1 MTMQQ
6 VTMSEYLQTRYG
18 SFPHCG
24 SCVCQKCLYWW
35 SGRCPEGEC
44 YDDKR
49 AKEEPYNKAFPER
62 SPRTQWS
69 NWNLP
74 GEQAHW
80 CRGGTFY
87 PVSYCEHFVKYQG
100 AEIEDCIRAP
110 VQYFQDGYLKCTL
123 KDRIGCEACT
133 MGRNDKNIFDCQY
146 MTDSGCNKLIEAKN
160 RMLDAIASGAEIEP
174 CERQCCA
181 GCTRQCQYRCG
192 VK

>member
-35 SGRCPEGEC
+35 SGRCPEGGC

-49 AKEEPYNKAFPER
+49 AEEEPYNKAFPER

-69 NWNLP
+69 NWKLP

-80 CRGGTFY
+80 CRGGNFY
-87 PVSYCEHFVKYQG
+87 PVSYCKHFVKYQG
-100 AEIEDCIRAP
+100 SEIEDCIRAP

-123 KDRIGCEACT
+123 KDRIGCEACA
-133 MGRNDKNIFDCQY
+133 MGKNDKNIFNCQY
-146 MTDSGCNKLIEAKN
+146 MTDSGCSKLIESKN
-160 RMLDAIASGAEIEP
+160 RMLDAIASEAEIEP
-174 CERQCCA
+174 CEQQCCA
-181 GCTRQCQYRCG
+181 GCTRQCKYRCG

>member
-1 MTMQQ
+1 MTIRGRKKSLITKHSLNVHHGRSGQIGIF
-6 VTMSEYLQTRYG
+6 LG
-18 SFPHCG
+18 SRRIG
-24 SCVCQKCLYWW
+24 VGVEL
-35 SGRCPEGEC
+35 
-44 YDDKR
+44 
-49 AKEEPYNKAFPER
+49 
-62 SPRTQWS
+62 
-69 NWNLP
+69 
-74 GEQAHW
+74 
-80 CRGGTFY
+80 Y

-100 AEIEDCIRAP
+100 AEIGDCIRAP

-123 KDRIGCEACT
+123 KDRIGCEACA

>member
-6 VTMSEYLQTRYG
+6 VTMSEYLKTRYG

-80 CRGGTFY
+80 CRGGTFFIIQY
-87 PVSYCEHFVKYQG
+87 HGETRDGDSRGQLLTEPIKTIDTAMEVLDMIATQSALCNAGIAVYLVD
-100 AEIEDCIRAP
+100 EIEKAW
-110 VQYFQDGYLKCTL
+110 
-123 KDRIGCEACT
+123 
-133 MGRNDKNIFDCQY
+133 Y
-146 MTDSGCNKLIEAKN
+146 MDMPE
-160 RMLDAIASGAEIEP
+160 E
-174 CERQCCA
+174 
-181 GCTRQCQYRCG
+181 
-192 VK
+192 

>member
-6 VTMSEYLQTRYG
+6 VTMSEYLKTRYG

-100 AEIEDCIRAP
+100 IC
-110 VQYFQDGYLKCTL
+110 
-123 KDRIGCEACT
+123 
-133 MGRNDKNIFDCQY
+133 
-146 MTDSGCNKLIEAKN
+146 
-160 RMLDAIASGAEIEP
+160 
-174 CERQCCA
+174 
-181 GCTRQCQYRCG
+181 

>member
-6 VTMSEYLQTRYG
+6 VTMSEYLKTRYG

-44 YDDKR
+44 YDNKR

-87 PVSYCEHFVKYQG
+87 PVSYCEHFRIISALHQPLSAEMVSMPNTPTTVTSRNFMRMYMVK
-100 AEIEDCIRAP
+100 
-110 VQYFQDGYLKCTL
+110 
-123 KDRIGCEACT
+123 
-133 MGRNDKNIFDCQY
+133 
-146 MTDSGCNKLIEAKN
+146 
-160 RMLDAIASGAEIEP
+160 
-174 CERQCCA
+174 
-181 GCTRQCQYRCG
+181 
-192 VK
+192 

>member
-6 VTMSEYLQTRYG
+6 VTMSEYLKTRYG

-74 GEQAHW
+74 GEQARIGNSVVPIMAQKLVEAN
-80 CRGGTFY
+80 C
-87 PVSYCEHFVKYQG
+87 P
-100 AEIEDCIRAP
+100 
-110 VQYFQDGYLKCTL
+110 YLKVGERVPNL
-123 KDRIGCEACT
+123 
-133 MGRNDKNIFDCQY
+133 NID
-146 MTDSGCNKLIEAKN
+146 DSQGQLRFA
-160 RMLDAIASGAEIEP
+160 
-174 CERQCCA
+174 
-181 GCTRQCQYRCG
+181 
-192 VK
+192 

>member
-6 VTMSEYLQTRYG
+6 VTMSEYLKTRYG

-87 PVSYCEHFVKYQG
+87 PVSYCEHLN
-100 AEIEDCIRAP
+100 CP
-110 VQYFQDGYLKCTL
+110 YLKVGVRVPNL
-123 KDRIGCEACT
+123 
-133 MGRNDKNIFDCQY
+133 NID
-146 MTDSGCNKLIEAKN
+146 DSQEQLRFA
-160 RMLDAIASGAEIEP
+160 
-174 CERQCCA
+174 
-181 GCTRQCQYRCG
+181 
-192 VK
+192 

>member
-6 VTMSEYLQTRYG
+6 VTMSEYLKTRYG
-18 SFPHCG
+18 FFPSCDH
-24 SCVCQKCLYWW
+24 CVCRKCLFWW
-35 SGRCPEGEC
+35 SDRCPVGEC

-87 PVSYCEHFVKYQG
+87 PVSYCEHFAKYQG
-100 AEIEDCIRAP
+100 
-110 VQYFQDGYLKCTL
+110 
-123 KDRIGCEACT
+123 
-133 MGRNDKNIFDCQY
+133 
-146 MTDSGCNKLIEAKN
+146 AKN

>member
-6 VTMSEYLQTRYG
+6 VTMSEYLKTRYG

-87 PVSYCEHFVKYQG
+87 PVSYCEHFVKISGSRDRRLYTSTG
-100 AEIEDCIRAP
+100 AVFSRWIPKMHAERP
-110 VQYFQDGYLKCTL
+110 
-123 KDRIGCEACT
+123 DR
-133 MGRNDKNIFDCQY
+133 MRS
-146 MTDSGCNKLIEAKN
+146 MCNGEK
-160 RMLDAIASGAEIEP
+160 R
-174 CERQCCA
+174 
-181 GCTRQCQYRCG
+181 
-192 VK
+192 

>member
-1 MTMQQ
+1 MQQ
-6 VTMSEYLQTRYG
+6 VTMSEYLKTRYG

-35 SGRCPEGEC
+35 SGRCPEGGC

-49 AKEEPYNKAFPER
+49 AKEEPYNKKFPER
-62 SPRTQWS
+62 SPRIQWS
-69 NWNLP
+69 NWNLL

-80 CRGGTFY
+80 CRGGNFY
-87 PVSYCEHFVKYQG
+87 PVSYCERFVKYQG
-100 AEIEDCIRAP
+100 SEIEDCIRAP

-123 KDRIGCEACT
+123 KDRIGCEACA

-174 CERQCCA
+174 CEQCCA

>member
-1 MTMQQ
+1 
-6 VTMSEYLQTRYG
+6 
-18 SFPHCG
+18 
-24 SCVCQKCLYWW
+24 
-35 SGRCPEGEC
+35 
-44 YDDKR
+44 
-49 AKEEPYNKAFPER
+49 
-62 SPRTQWS
+62 
-69 NWNLP
+69 
-74 GEQAHW
+74 
-80 CRGGTFY
+80 
-87 PVSYCEHFVKYQG
+87 
-100 AEIEDCIRAP
+100 

-123 KDRIGCEACT
+123 KDRIGCEACA

>member
-1 MTMQQ
+1 MA
-6 VTMSEYLQTRYG
+6 VIG
-18 SFPHCG
+18 IVVFCG
-24 SCVCQKCLYWW
+24 AIVGAAAWLLN
-35 SGRCPEGEC
+35 R
-44 YDDKR
+44 
-49 AKEEPYNKAFPER
+49 PER
-62 SPRTQWS
+62 PKDPEEDR
-69 NWNLP
+69 
-74 GEQAHW
+74 EQAHW

-87 PVSYCEHFVKYQG
+87 PVSYCEHFIKYQG
-100 AEIEDCIRAP
+100 SEIEDCVRAP

-133 MGRNDKNIFDCQY
+133 MGKNDKNIFDCQY

-160 RMLDAIASGAEIEP
+160 RMLDAIASGAETEP